1 MNIQI
6 TLHDGTT
13 ITGNMNNF
21 NAAELATKMND
32 QKILMITVGDI
43 IVNKNHVESM
53 GLMDAPD
60 TEGMIGIQ
68 ILTDK
73 GKVYTTALEAYN
85 ANDFSGIMNDQ
96 RLAFV
101 SIGYTLLNKNI
112 IKLVGPAAK

>member
-6 TLHDGTT
+6 TLHDGST

-53 GLMDAPD
+53 APTEVVE
-60 TEGMIGIQ
+60 TEGLTVIQ

-73 GKVYTTALEAYN
+73 GKVYTTALETYN
-85 ANDFSGIMNDQ
+85 ANDFSVFMNDQ
-96 RLAFV
+96 RFTFV
-101 SIGYTLLNKNI
+101 SIGNTLLNKNI
-112 IKLVGPAAK
+112 IKLVGPVAQ

>member
-53 GLMDAPD
+53 GLTEVP

-73 GKVYTTALEAYN
+73 GKVYTTALEVYN

-96 RLAFV
+96 RSAFV
-101 SIGYTLLNKNI
+101 SIGNTLLNKNI
-112 IKLVGPAAK
+112 IKLVGPAAQ

>member
-21 NAAELATKMND
+21 NASELATKMND

-43 IVNKNHVESM
+43 IVNKNHVESIAQTE
-53 GLMDAPD
+53 LPE
-60 TEGMIGIQ
+60 TEGMILIQ

-73 GKVYTTALEAYN
+73 GKVYTTALDAYN
-85 ANDFSGIMNDQ
+85 SNDYSGIMNDQ

-101 SIGYTLLNKNI
+101 SIGNTLLNKNI
-112 IKLVGPAAK
+112 IKLVGPAGQ